1 MSEHIVTGMVG
12 GKQITLS
19 TGKLAISAHG
29 AVVLRLGGVELL
41 VAATANQE
49 GREGLD
55 FFPLTVDLEERMYA
69 AGRIPG
75 SFFRREGRPSEG
87 AILGCR
93 LIDRALRPSF
103 AKDYRCETQVVAMPL
118 SIDGENPFDVLALI
132 GASAALS
139 VSPIPFRG
147 PIGAARLALVK
158 GEWISLPTHEEIAEG
173 VFEITVAGRRNESG
187 EIDVIMVE
195 AGATP
200 GGVALVSG
208 GDAPSDEAAVVE
220 GLAKAKEVIAEGIDL
235 QLELAALVNPPDVA
249 WPSVTDFSPEVMEK
263 VEETAAAD
271 LEELVRIADRRQR
284 SDRERELRK
293 ETVAAVSSDD
303 PELASSAKKAFK
315 QALKTTMRKRVVN
328 EGVRLDGRSP
338 TDLRPLT
345 VEVGTVERTH
355 GSGLFQRGET
365 QVLNITTLGMLRME
379 QMLDDLGVEEGKRYM
394 HHYNFPPFSTGE
406 AGFMRG
412 PKRREIGHGA
422 LAEKALLPV
431 VPGPEE
437 FPYALRLVS
446 EVLSSNGSTSMAA
459 VCSSSLSMMDAGVPI
474 TAPVAGI
481 AMGLIYQDGKYVTLT
496 DILGDEDFMGDMDF
510 KVAGTAEMITALQL
524 DTKIAGLPTEVLSQ
538 ALSQARDARLFIL
551 EAMNGVISA
560 PREELKEW
568 TPRIEAIEIPK
579 DKIGEVIGPKGKM
592 VRELEEETGVSIE
605 IEETEGKGI
614 VRVASADNAALMAAM
629 ERINLIAFPPQPEE
643 GKEYEGEVVNI
654 TTFGAFINIMPG
666 RDGLLHISKIDPDRR
681 VNRVEDYLSQG
692 QKVKVVVEGIDRGK
706 VSLILAERLSGPPPG
721 MESPPSEDRS
731 RRPRRDG
738 DRRGGR
744 PGGGGRGR
752 GPRSGDQRGGR
763 PGGGGGRGSRSGG
776 RPGGGGRGRGPRS
789 GDQRGGRPGGGGGPR
804 RGSGGG
810 QRSSGPRRGGR
821 KGTGSGGP
829 TQGGQRRRAKS
840 FGDHL
845 GR

>member
-1 MSEHIVTGMVG
+1 MSEHIVTGIVG
-12 GKQITLS
+12 GKEITLS

-41 VAATANQE
+41 VAATANQDV
-49 GREGLD
+49 REGID
-55 FFPLTVDLEERMYA
+55 FFPLTVDVEERMYA

-103 AKDYRCETQVVAMPL
+103 AKGFRCETQVVAMPL
-118 SIDGENPFDVLALI
+118 SIDGENPFDILALI

-158 GEWISLPTHEEIAEG
+158 GEWIPFPTHPEIAEG

-187 EIDVIMVE
+187 EIDVMMVE

-200 GGVALVSG
+200 AGVGLVAG
-208 GDAPSDEAAVVE
+208 GDAPSDEAAVME
-220 GLAKAKEVIAEGIDL
+220 GLARAKEIIAESIDL
-235 QLELAALVNPPDVA
+235 QLELAALAGPPEVD
-249 WPSVTDFSPEVMEK
+249 WPSVTDYSPEVMEK
-263 VEETAAAD
+263 VEATARD
-271 LEELVRIADRRQR
+271 GLEELVRTADRRER
-284 SDRERELRK
+284 AALERRLREQA
-293 ETVAAVSSDD
+293 VAAVSADD
-303 PELASSAKKAFK
+303 PDLASPAKKAFK
-315 QALKTTMRKRVVN
+315 QALKSTMRSRIVD

-338 TDLRPLT
+338 TEIRPLT

-379 QMLDDLGVEEGKRYM
+379 QMLDDLGIEEGKRYM

-431 VPGPEE
+431 VPGPED

-446 EVLSSNGSTSMAA
+446 EVLSSNGSTSMAS
-459 VCSSSLSMMDAGVPI
+459 VCSSSLSLMDAGVPI
-474 TAPVAGI
+474 SAAVAGI
-481 AMGLIYQDGKYVTLT
+481 AMGLIHQDGKYVTLT

-524 DTKIAGLPTEVLSQ
+524 DTKIAGLPTEVLSE
-538 ALSQARDARLFIL
+538 ALSQARDARLHIL
-551 EAMNGVISA
+551 EEMNKVISA
-560 PREELKEW
+560 PRTELKEW

-614 VRVASADNAALMAAM
+614 VRVASADGAALESAKD
-629 ERINLIAFPPQPEE
+629 RINLIAFPPQPEE

-654 TTFGAFINIMPG
+654 TTFGAFINILPG
-666 RDGLLHISKIDPDRR
+666 RDGLLHISKLDPDRR
-681 VNRVEDYLSQG
+681 VNRVEDYLSEG
-692 QKVKVVVEGIDRGK
+692 QKVKVVVEGMDRGK
-706 VSLILAERLSGPPPG
+706 LSLILAERLAGPPAG
-721 MESPPSEDRS
+721 QDGA
-731 RRPRRDG
+731 RRAGGGRPPRRDA
-738 DRRGGR
+738 DRRGGGRGGGGRGGGGRGGGGRGGGGRGGGGRGGGGRGGGGRGGGGR
-744 PGGGGRGR
+744 PGGGRG
-752 GPRSGDQRGGR
+752 
-763 PGGGGGRGSRSGG
+763 GGGGGRQ
-776 RPGGGGRGRGPRS
+776 GGGGRDRSSGARRQGGRGP
-789 GDQRGGRPGGGGGPR
+789 GAGGP
-804 RGSGGG
+804 
-810 QRSSGPRRGGR
+810 
-821 KGTGSGGP
+821 K
-829 TQGGQRRRAKS
+829 QGGHRRRAKA

-845 GR
+845 DR

>member
-1 MSEHIVTGMVG
+1 MVG

-41 VAATANQE
+41 VTATANQDI
-49 GREGLD
+49 REGID

-103 AKDYRCETQVVAMPL
+103 AEGFRCETQVVAMPL
-118 SIDGENPFDVLALI
+118 SIDGENPFDILALI

-147 PIGAARLALVK
+147 PIGAARLALIK
-158 GEWISLPTHEEIAEG
+158 GEWTPFPTHEQISEA

-200 GGVALVSG
+200 GGVRLAAE
-208 GDAPSDEAAVVE
+208 GDAASDEAAVVDGLE
-220 GLAKAKEVIAEGIDL
+220 LAKGIISESIDL
-235 QLELAALVNPPDVA
+235 QLELAGMVSIPDME
-249 WPSVTDFSPEVMEK
+249 WPSVTDYSTEVMER
-263 VEETAAAD
+263 VEQTARSG
-271 LEELVRIADRRQR
+271 LEELVRTADRR
-284 SDRERELRK
+284 ERAAMERQLRNQ
-293 ETVAAVSSDD
+293 TVAAVSEED
-303 PELASSAKKAFK
+303 PDLAGQAKKAFK
-315 QALKTTMRKRVVN
+315 TALKSTMRKRVVH
-328 EGVRLDGRSP
+328 EGIRLDGRPP
-338 TDLRPLT
+338 TQIRPLT

-379 QMLDDLGVEEGKRYM
+379 QMLDDLGIEEGKRYM

-431 VPGPEE
+431 VPGPED

-459 VCSSSLSMMDAGVPI
+459 VCSSSLSLMDAGVPI
-474 TAPVAGI
+474 AAPVAGI
-481 AMGLIYQDGKYVTLT
+481 AMGLIYQDEKYVTLT

-510 KVAGTAEMITALQL
+510 KVAGTADMITALQL

-538 ALSQARDARLFIL
+538 ALAQARDARLFIL
-551 EAMNGVISA
+551 EEMNKVIST

-614 VRVASADNAALMAAM
+614 VRVASADGAALNLAK
-629 ERINLIAFPPQPEE
+629 EKINLIAFPPQPEE

-654 TTFGAFINIMPG
+654 TTFGAFVNILPG
-666 RDGLLHISKIDPDRR
+666 RDGLLHISKLDPDRR

-692 QKVKVVVEGIDRGK
+692 QKLKVVVEGMDRGK
-706 VSLILAERLSGPPPG
+706 LSLILAERLQGPPPG
-721 MESPPSEDRS
+721 KESPRTDAGGRG
-731 RRPRRDG
+731 PRRDG
-738 DRRGGR
+738 GR
-744 PGGGGRGR
+744 GGGGRG
-752 GPRSGDQRGGR
+752 GGGR
-763 PGGGGGRGSRSGG
+763 GGGGRGGGKGGHSSGNRRQDGRRTGSG
-776 RPGGGGRGRGPRS
+776 RP
-789 GDQRGGRPGGGGGPR
+789 
-804 RGSGGG
+804 SGGG
-810 QRSSGPRRGGR
+810 N
-821 KGTGSGGP
+821 
-829 TQGGQRRRAKS
+829 RRRAKS
-840 FGDHL
+840 FGDI
-845 GR
+845 

>member
-41 VAATANQE
+41 VTATANQE
-49 GREGLD
+49 VREGID

-103 AKDYRCETQVVAMPL
+103 VEGYRCETQVVAMPL
-118 SIDGENPFDVLALI
+118 SIDGENPFDILALI

-139 VSPIPFRG
+139 VSPIPFQG
-147 PIGAARLALVK
+147 PIGAARLALIK
-158 GEWISLPTHEEIAEG
+158 GEWTPFPTHEQISEA
-173 VFEITVAGRRNESG
+173 VFEITVAGRRNDTG
-187 EIDVIMVE
+187 EIDVMMVE

-200 GGVALVSG
+200 RGVHLAAD
-208 GDAPSDEAAVVE
+208 GDAASDEAAVVE
-220 GLAKAKEVIAEGIDL
+220 GLEKAKGIIAESIDL
-235 QLELAALVNPPDVA
+235 QLQLAGMVNIPDVE
-249 WPSVTDFSPEVMEK
+249 WPSVIDFSPEIMEK
-263 VEETAAAD
+263 VEQTASAG
-271 LEELVRIADRRQR
+271 LEELVRTTDRRQR
-284 SDRERELRK
+284 AAMERELR
-293 ETVAAVSSDD
+293 EQTVAAASDGD
-303 PELASSAKKAFK
+303 ADLSGQAKRAFKKA
-315 QALKTTMRKRVVN
+315 LKSTMRKRVVH
-328 EGVRLDGRSP
+328 EGIRLDGRP
-338 TDLRPLT
+338 PAQIRPLT
-345 VEVGTVERTH
+345 IEVGTVERTH

-365 QVLNITTLGMLRME
+365 QVLNLATLGMLRME
-379 QMLDDLGVEEGKRYM
+379 QMLDDLGIEEGKRYM

-459 VCSSSLSMMDAGVPI
+459 VCSSTLSLMDAGVPI
-474 TAPVAGI
+474 AASVAGI

-496 DILGDEDFMGDMDF
+496 DIIGDEDFMGDMDF
-510 KVAGTAEMITALQL
+510 KVAGTADMITALQL
-524 DTKIAGLPTEVLSQ
+524 DTKIAGLPTEVLSE
-538 ALSQARDARLFIL
+538 ALSQAREARLFIL
-551 EAMNGVISA
+551 EEMNKVISA

-605 IEETEGKGI
+605 IEEAEGKGI
-614 VRVASADNAALMAAM
+614 VRVASADGAALTVAK
-629 ERINLIAFPPQPEE
+629 EKINLIAFPPQPEE

-654 TTFGAFINIMPG
+654 TTFGAFINILPG
-666 RDGLLHISKIDPDRR
+666 RDGLLHISKLDPDRR

-692 QKVKVVVEGIDRGK
+692 QKVKVVVEGMDRGK
-706 VSLILAERLSGPPPG
+706 LSLILAERLQGPPPG
-721 MESPPSEDRS
+721 KESPRTDRGG
-731 RRPRRDG
+731 RGPRRDG
-738 DRRGGR
+738 ARRGGGR
-744 PGGGGRGR
+744 GDSRGGGRGDSRGGRRGGGRGGSKGGGGRG
-752 GPRSGDQRGGR
+752 GR
-763 PGGGGGRGSRSGG
+763 PSNSRRQDGRGAGSG
-776 RPGGGGRGRGPRS
+776 RPAAGGH
-789 GDQRGGRPGGGGGPR
+789 
-804 RGSGGG
+804 
-810 QRSSGPRRGGR
+810 
-821 KGTGSGGP
+821 
-829 TQGGQRRRAKS
+829 RRRAKS
-840 FGDHL
+840 FGDI
-845 GR
+845 

>member
-1 MSEHIVTGMVG
+1 MSEQIVTGMVG
-12 GKQITLS
+12 GKEITLS

-41 VAATANQE
+41 VTATANQAV
-49 GREGLD
+49 REGID

-103 AKDYRCETQVVAMPL
+103 AEGFRCETQVVAMPL

-132 GASAALS
+132 GASAAMS

-158 GEWISLPTHEEIAEG
+158 GEWVPFPTHEQIAEG
-173 VFEITVAGRRNESG
+173 VFEITVAGRRNDAD

-195 AGATP
+195 AGATV
-200 GGVALVSG
+200 GGIDLVAG

-220 GLAKAKEVIAEGIDL
+220 GLARAKEVISETIDL
-235 QLELAALVNPPDVA
+235 QLELAALVSPPEVD
-249 WPSVTDFSPEVMEK
+249 WPSVTDYSDEIMEK
-263 VEETAAAD
+263 VSEAARSE
-271 LEELVRIADRRQR
+271 LEELVTIADRRQR
-284 SDRERELRK
+284 ADRERTLRE
-293 ETVAAVSSDD
+293 ETVAAVGGDD
-303 PELASSAKKAFK
+303 PALAAQAKRAFK
-315 QALKTTMRKRVVN
+315 QALKSTMRKRVVH
-328 EGVRLDGRSP
+328 EGIRLDGRSS
-338 TDLRPLT
+338 TDVRPLT

-431 VPGPEE
+431 VPGPED

-446 EVLSSNGSTSMAA
+446 EVLSSNGSTSMAS
-459 VCSSSLSMMDAGVPI
+459 VCSSSLSLMDAGVPVK
-474 TAPVAGI
+474 AAVAGI

-524 DTKIAGLPTEVLSQ
+524 DTKIAGLPTDVLTQ

-551 EAMNGVISA
+551 EAMNQVISE
-560 PREELKEW
+560 PRKELKDW

-614 VRVASADNAALMAAM
+614 VRVASADGAALEAAT

-654 TTFGAFINIMPG
+654 TTFGAFINILPG

-692 QKVKVVVEGIDRGK
+692 QKVKVVVEGMDRGK
-706 VSLILAERLSGPPPG
+706 LSLTLAERLSGPPPG
-721 MESPPSEDRS
+721 SESPPHGGGGRGGA
-731 RRPRRDG
+731 RGG
-738 DRRGGR
+738 DRRGGGRRSGGGRPGGRGGDRRGGGGR
-744 PGGGGRGR
+744 PGGGGRGGSR
-752 GPRSGDQRGGR
+752 GGGR
-763 PGGGGGRGSRSGG
+763 PGGGGGRR
-776 RPGGGGRGRGPRS
+776 GGRGGDRRG
-789 GDQRGGRPGGGGGPR
+789 GGGRPGGGGGS
-804 RGSGGG
+804 RGPSKGGN
-810 QRSSGPRRGGR
+810 
-821 KGTGSGGP
+821 
-829 TQGGQRRRAKS
+829 RRRAKA

-845 GR
+845 GS